1 MQVLLA
7 IITLAW
13 HVYYSMSLY
22 VTYLLMILF
31 PYNSKLHVTLLLYP
45 LLHHRILL
53 YLLQTHDVGMQAI
66 LGINAHCLKSLL
78 LSFILHVHVS
88 MYYVAPLLHSFLLLN
103 QAHDVCIWVTFYI
116 NDRCLMLLYTYSC
129 CHSSCMYWCQLRYC
143 LLSSCATQQ
152 IVLLCDAVSLLLA
165 HHTSCVIMMHVL
177 SSSSPT
183 WSVRYDLVLLL
194 NCHSST
200 CWQYN
205 LYQGLPILICC
216 TVPILSLLLIF
227 VSQCLI
233 VLLPHGSLLHVVHC
247 IHSTT

>member
-1 MQVLLA
+1 MYA
-7 IITLAW
+7 
-13 HVYYSMSLY
+13 YE
-22 VTYLLMILF
+22 
-31 PYNSKLHVTLLLYP
+31 
-45 LLHHRILL
+45 
-53 YLLQTHDVGMQAI
+53 
-66 LGINAHCLKSLL
+66 L
-78 LSFILHVHVS
+78 LSISMVVAWCYCILVLV
-88 MYYVAPLLHSFLLLN
+88 VTIA
-103 QAHDVCIWVTFYI
+103 VCT
-116 NDRCLMLLYTYSC
+116 RCR
-129 CHSSCMYWCQLRYC
+129 LRYC

-152 IVLLCDAVSLLLA
+152 IVLLYDAVSLLLA
-165 HHTSCVIMMHVL
+165 HHTNCVIVMHVL

-183 WSVRYDLVLLL
+183 WSVRYGLVLLL

-205 LYQGLPILICC
+205 LYQGLPILVC